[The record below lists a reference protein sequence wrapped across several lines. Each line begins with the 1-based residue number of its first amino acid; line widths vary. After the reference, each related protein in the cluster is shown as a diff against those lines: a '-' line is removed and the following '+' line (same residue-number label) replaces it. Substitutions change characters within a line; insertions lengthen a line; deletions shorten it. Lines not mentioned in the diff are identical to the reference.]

1 MGLPT
6 PFGYPLAERPPY
18 REPMTSIGGVEMVDW
33 NLAVATATRFVR
45 PGPEV
50 SRDEARAIVAEL
62 RRHAKSSEEHVR
74 AFTRMA
80 QPGAMGETGE
90 AAPHDTPVLVV
101 DRPGWIRA
109 NVAGF
114 RAVLKPLL
122 AKMEDRRSEMPGG
135 AVLGAV
141 GGKVTGVELGMLLSF
156 LASRVLGQYETF
168 APASRDLPAGSQG
181 GRLLLVAP
189 NIVHVERELDVAPHD
204 FRMWVCLHEE
214 THRTQFS
221 AVPWLRD
228 HIEGEVQSF
237 LAETDI
243 DPGTLLERLREA
255 AQSLAGA
262 KPEGEEGEESR
273 SLVDLVQTPAQR
285 EILGRLT
292 AVMSL
297 LEGHA
302 DFVMDGVGPEVVP
315 SVAEIREK
323 FQKRRA
329 SGAGRLDQALR
340 KLLGLD
346 AKLRQYRD
354 GERFVRSVVEE
365 VGMDGFNR
373 VWTSP
378 NTLPTKQ
385 EIAKPADW
393 VARVHRKADG
403 AP

>member
-1 MGLPT
+1 
-6 PFGYPLAERPPY
+6 
-18 REPMTSIGGVEMVDW
+18 MTSIGGASTGMVDW
-33 NLAVATATRFVR
+33 NLAVATATRLVR
-45 PGPEV
+45 PGPEI
-50 SRDEARAIVAEL
+50 SRDEARAVVAEL
-62 RRHAKSSEEHVR
+62 RRHAKASEEHVR
-74 AFTRMA
+74 GFTRLGTEEG
-80 QPGAMGETGE
+80 Q
-90 AAPHDTPVLVV
+90 DTPVLVV

-114 RAVLKPLL
+114 REILRPLL
-122 AKMEDRRSEMPGG
+122 DKMQERRGTSPGG
-135 AVLGAV
+135 GVMSAV

-168 APASRDLPAGSQG
+168 APAAGDLPSGGSSDGPGG

-189 NIVHVERELDVAPHD
+189 NIVHVERELDVEPHD
-204 FRMWVCLHEE
+204 FRLWVCLHEE
-214 THRTQFS
+214 THRTQFT

-228 HIEGEVQSF
+228 HLEGEIQSF
-237 LAETDI
+237 LQETDV
-243 DPGTLLERLREA
+243 DPMTVLERVREA
-255 AQSLAGA
+255 AQTLAGGR
-262 KPEGEEGEESR
+262 PEAEEDDGGR
-273 SLVDLVQTPAQR
+273 SLVEIVQTPAQR

-302 DFVMDGVGPEVVP
+302 DYVMDGVGPSVVP
-315 SVAEIREK
+315 TVGEIREK
-323 FQKRRA
+323 FQQRRA
-329 SGAGRLDQALR
+329 KGASRLDLALR

-354 GERFVRSVVEE
+354 GERFVRAVVDE

-378 NTLPTKQ
+378 NTLPTKS

-393 VARVHRKADG
+393 VARVHRRAE
-403 AP
+403 

>member
-1 MGLPT
+1 
-6 PFGYPLAERPPY
+6 
-18 REPMTSIGGVEMVDW
+18 MVDW
-33 NLAVATATRFVR
+33 NLAVATATRLVR

-50 SRDEARAIVAEL
+50 SRDEARAVVAEL
-62 RRHAKSSEEHVR
+62 RRHARTSERHVR
-74 AFTRMA
+74 EFTRMI
-80 QPGAMGETGE
+80 PEGA
-90 AAPHDTPVLVV
+90 AVPDTPVLVV
-101 DRPGWIRA
+101 DRA
-109 NVAGF
+109 AGS
-114 RAVLKPLL
+114 RPTWPASASSSPP
-122 AKMEDRRSEMPGG
+122 ARQDAGPPRRRPGG

-168 APASRDLPAGSQG
+168 APAGRDLPGSAAGG

-189 NIVHVERELDVAPHD
+189 NIVHVERELDVRPHD
-204 FRMWVCLHEE
+204 FRLWVCLHEE
-214 THRTQFS
+214 THRTQFT

-228 HIEGEVQSF
+228 HLEGEIQTF
-237 LAETDI
+237 LGATEV
-243 DPGTLLERLREA
+243 DPATILERLREA
-255 AQSLAGA
+255 AQSFAGA
-262 KPEGEEGEESR
+262 RPDSQQGDEGR
-273 SLVDLVQTPAQR
+273 SLVELVQTPEQR
-285 EILGRLT
+285 EVLGRLT

-302 DFVMDGVGPEVVP
+302 DYVMDGVGPAVVP

-323 FQKRRA
+323 FQQRRA
-329 SGAGRLDQALR
+329 SGAGRLDATLR

-354 GERFVRSVVEE
+354 GERFVRAVVGQ

-378 NTLPTKQ
+378 NTLPTKA

-393 VARVHRKADG
+393 VARVHRKG
-403 AP
+403 E

>member
-1 MGLPT
+1 
-6 PFGYPLAERPPY
+6 
-18 REPMTSIGGVEMVDW
+18 MTSIGGAASSGMVDW
-33 NLAVATATRFVR
+33 NLAVATATRLMR
-45 PGPEV
+45 PGPDV
-50 SRDEARAIVAEL
+50 SRDEARAVVAEL

-74 AFTRMA
+74 GFTRL
-80 QPGAMGETGE
+80 GTEET
-90 AAPHDTPVLVV
+90 HDTPVLVV
-101 DRPGWIRA
+101 DRPGWVRA

-114 RAVLKPLL
+114 RELLKPLL
-122 AKMEDRRSEMPGG
+122 DKMQQRRGNSPGN

-168 APASRDLPAGSQG
+168 APATRDLPAGSPSDASGG

-189 NIVHVERELDVAPHD
+189 NIVHVERELDVEPHD
-204 FRMWVCLHEE
+204 FRLWVTLHEE
-214 THRTQFS
+214 THRTQFT

-228 HIEGEVQSF
+228 HLEGEIQSF
-237 LAETDI
+237 LAETDV
-243 DPGTLLERLREA
+243 DPMTVLERVREA
-255 AQSLAGA
+255 AQSLVGGR
-262 KPEGEEGEESR
+262 PEGEEGEDGH
-273 SLVDLVQTPAQR
+273 SLVELVQTPAQR
-285 EILGRLT
+285 EVLSRLT

-302 DFVMDGVGPEVVP
+302 DFVMDGVGPDVVP

-323 FQKRRA
+323 FQQRRA
-329 SGAGRLDQALR
+329 KGASRLDLALR

-354 GERFVRSVVEE
+354 GERFVRAVVEE

-378 NTLPTKQ
+378 NTLPTKA

-393 VARVHRKADG
+393 ITRVHRKPDA
-403 AP
+403 

>member
-1 MGLPT
+1 
-6 PFGYPLAERPPY
+6 
-18 REPMTSIGGVEMVDW
+18 MTSISGAEMVDW
-33 NLAVATATRFVR
+33 NLAVATATRLVR

-50 SRDEARAIVAEL
+50 GRDEARAVVAEL
-62 RRHAKSSEEHVR
+62 RAHARTSERHVR
-74 AFTRMA
+74 EFTRMI
-80 QPGAMGETGE
+80 PDGATV
-90 AAPHDTPVLVV
+90 PDTPVLVV
-101 DRPGWIRA
+101 DRAGWVKA

-114 RAVLKPLL
+114 RELLQPLL
-122 AKMEDRRSEMPGG
+122 GKMQDRRAGTPGG

-168 APASRDLPAGSQG
+168 APVSRDLPGSAGG

-189 NIVHVERELDVAPHD
+189 NIVHVERELEVHPHD
-204 FRMWVCLHEE
+204 FRLWVCLHEE
-214 THRTQFS
+214 THRTQFT

-228 HIEGEVQSF
+228 HLEGEIQSF
-237 LAETDI
+237 LGATEV
-243 DPGTLLERLREA
+243 DPATVLERVREA
-255 AQSLAGA
+255 AQSFAGA
-262 KPEGEEGEESR
+262 RPDAEHGDEGR
-273 SLVDLVQTPAQR
+273 SLVELVQTPEQR

-323 FQKRRA
+323 FQQRRA
-329 SGAGRLDQALR
+329 SGAGRLDAALR

-354 GERFVRSVVEE
+354 GERFVRAVVDQ

-378 NTLPTKQ
+378 NTLPTKA
-385 EIAKPADW
+385 EIARPADW
-393 VARVHRKADG
+393 VARVHRRGSEGSEGG
-403 AP
+403 AES

>member
-1 MGLPT
+1 
-6 PFGYPLAERPPY
+6 
-18 REPMTSIGGVEMVDW
+18 MTSIGGAEMVDW
-33 NLAVATATRFVR
+33 NLAVATATRLVR
-45 PGPEV
+45 PGPDV
-50 SRDEARAIVAEL
+50 SRDEARAVVAEL
-62 RRHAKSSEEHVR
+62 RRHAKASEEHVR
-74 AFTRMA
+74 GFTRMIPEGHEP
-80 QPGAMGETGE
+80 Q
-90 AAPHDTPVLVV
+90 DTPVLVV
-101 DRPGWIRA
+101 DRAGWIRA

-114 RAVLKPLL
+114 REVLRPLL
-122 AKMEDRRSEMPGG
+122 DKMEERRGSGPGG

-141 GGKVTGVELGMLLSF
+141 GGKVTGVEVGMLLSF

-168 APASRDLPAGSQG
+168 APPSRDLPAGTGG

-189 NIVHVERELDVAPHD
+189 NVVHVERELEVDPHD
-204 FRMWVCLHEE
+204 FRLWVCLHEE
-214 THRTQFS
+214 THRTQFT

-228 HIEGEVQSF
+228 HLEGEIQSF
-237 LAETDI
+237 LAETEV
-243 DPGTLLERLREA
+243 DPMTVLERLREA
-255 AQSLAGA
+255 AQSLAGGR
-262 KPEGEEGEESR
+262 PEGEAGEDGGR
-273 SLVDLVQTPAQR
+273 SLVEIVQTPAQR

-323 FQKRRA
+323 FQQRRA
-329 SGAGRLDQALR
+329 RGAGRLDLALR

-354 GERFVRSVVEE
+354 GERFVRAVVQE

-378 NTLPTKQ
+378 NTLPTKA

-393 VARVHRKADG
+393 VARVHRKAE
-403 AP
+403 